1 MLAIKAAVRNPPE
14 IIKYVIAGGTAF
26 LVDFTILYLCSEYL
40 GLHYLLGNLFGYGGG
55 LLTSYLLN
63 IRWVFSYRK
72 FGAGTEFALFN
83 VIVLLGLGLSELL
96 MYLFVEQGGTHYL
109 YAKVGASA
117 VVFTFN
123 YITKKLFLF
132 SPAAAPEGASQ

>member
-26 LVDFTILYLCSEYL
+26 LVDFMILYLCSEYL
-40 GLHYLLGNLFGYGGG
+40 GLHYLLGNLFGYGAG

-63 IRWVFSYRK
+63 IRWVFTYRK
-72 FGAGTEFALFN
+72 FGVGTEFALFN
-83 VIVLLGLGLSELL
+83 VIVPLGLGLSELL
-96 MYLFVEQGGTHYL
+96 MYLFVEQVGAHYL

-117 VVFTFN
+117 VVFIFN

-132 SPAAAPEGASQ
+132 SPAAAPEGALQ